1 VGFPLS
7 RDVVSLRSIRRPL
20 GAALLIALPASLPA
34 HEVPAR
40 VGVRAYVA
48 PAADRVRLAV
58 QIPMDAVRDIEWP
71 RRANASGP
79 GTLDVPRVGPYLE
92 DAAQLWIADAVRL
105 RDGSRVLPP
114 AKVVAVRA
122 ALPSDGAFARYTT
135 ATESILGAPLDPV
148 VEIDPLQLRLE
159 ALLEVPT
166 EGPVTD
172 LVLETQWA
180 HLGQQTTTVLQLVQP
195 DGTERIFTWVGDA
208 GPVPLDP
215 RWWQA
220 AGRFVREGIQH
231 LLGGLDHLLFLFLLV
246 LPLRALRP
254 LIGVV
259 TAFTAA
265 HSLTL
270 FAAALGYAPSALWFP
285 PLVEVLIAASIVYTA
300 AENLLGAG
308 MGHRWRLAFGFGL
321 IHGFGFSAALGNTLQ
336 FAGRHL
342 VSSLLAF
349 NVGLELAQVA
359 VVAVAVP
366 LLTWLFN
373 RGVPERGGVLLA
385 SALVAHEAWHWMTA
399 RWATFQ
405 AFPVTWPTFDTLFLM
420 DLVRLLTLL
429 ALALGLMWGL
439 SALFARFL
447 KPASGP
453 VAGVLF
459 LLSAA
464 WLATP
469 ARTAGAQG
477 APPSSTMAGVYT
489 AAQATK
495 GKNVFFSNCLGCHT
509 VASHTGQAFQLK
521 WFGRPLHDLYD
532 YLSNAMPKTSPGS
545 LSEDEY
551 VWVTAYILR
560 LNGMPPGKIELSS
573 EPAWLKAVRVD
584 STARGTS
591 SPTTHPS
598 P

>member
-1 VGFPLS
+1 M
-7 RDVVSLRSIRRPL
+7 VSLRCILRPV
-20 GAALLIALPASLPA
+20 AAVLPLLLVPFALHA

-48 PAADRVRLAV
+48 PAPGRVRLAV
-58 QIPMDAVRDIEWP
+58 QIPVEAVRDIEWP
-71 RRANASGP
+71 RRPGTTGP
-79 GTLDVPRVGPYLE
+79 GPLDVARVAPYLD
-92 DAAQLWIADAVRL
+92 DAARLWIADAVRL
-105 RDGSRVLPP
+105 RDGARRLP
-114 AKVVAVRA
+114 AARVVAVRA
-122 ALPSDGAFARYTT
+122 ALPSDGAFARYAT
-135 ATESILGAPLDPV
+135 ATAAIAGAPLDPST
-148 VEIDPLQLRLE
+148 EIDPLQLRLE

-166 EGPVTD
+166 EGLASD
-172 LVLETQWA
+172 LVLEAQWA

-195 DGTERIFTWVGDA
+195 DGTERVFTWEGDP
-208 GPVPLDP
+208 GPVRLDP

-220 AGRFVREGIQH
+220 AGRFVREGVHH
-231 LLGGLDHLLFLFLLV
+231 LLGGVDHLLFLFLLV

-254 LIGVV
+254 LVGVV

-270 FAAALGYAPSALWFP
+270 FAAALGYAPSALWFA

-300 AENLLGAG
+300 AENLLGVGA
-308 MGHRWRLAFGFGL
+308 GHRWRLAFGFGL
-321 IHGFGFSAALGNTLQ
+321 IHGFGFSEALGTTLQ

-342 VSSLLAF
+342 GSSLLAF

-366 LLTWLFN
+366 LLAFLFA
-373 RGVPERGGVLLA
+373 RGLPERGAILLA
-385 SALVAHEAWHWMTA
+385 SALVAHEAWHWMTE
-399 RWATFQ
+399 RWATFRE
-405 AFPVTWPTFDTLFLM
+405 FPIGWPTFDTLFLM
-420 DLVRLLTLL
+420 DLVRMLILL
-429 ALALGLMWGL
+429 AIALGLMWGL
-439 SALFARFL
+439 SALFSRFL
-447 KPASGP
+447 
-453 VAGVLF
+453 
-459 LLSAA
+459 
-464 WLATP
+464 TP
-469 ARTAGAQG
+469 AKGAARAALLLLPAALLAPSPTTLVAQA
-477 APPSSTMAGVYT
+477 APPGSTMAGVYT
-489 AAQATK
+489 VSQATK

-532 YLSNAMPKTSPGS
+532 YLSSAMPKTSPGS

-560 LNGMPPGKIELSS
+560 LNGMPPGKIELSP

-591 SPTTHPS
+591 PPTTHPS